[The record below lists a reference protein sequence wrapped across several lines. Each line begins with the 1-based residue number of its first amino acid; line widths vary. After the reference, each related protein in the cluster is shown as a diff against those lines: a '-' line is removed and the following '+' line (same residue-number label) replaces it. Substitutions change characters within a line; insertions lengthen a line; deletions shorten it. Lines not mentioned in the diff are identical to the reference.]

1 VNKVR
6 GAAIWL
12 DRRLHIS
19 KVWAATAGHEIPK
32 SSASWFYALG
42 SAVLLT
48 FVIQV
53 ITGAL
58 LAFIYSPTAEGA
70 WNSLQFMDTQQFL
83 GGYLRAI
90 HNWGSLFMVALVTMH
105 MVQVYLFGAYKYP
118 RELTWI
124 SGVFLLLFTLGMAFT
139 GQVLRFDQ
147 DAYWGV
153 GIGAAITGRVPVI
166 GPYLVHLIL
175 AGPIIASPTLGRF
188 FSLHVFIIPGL
199 IIALV
204 SMHLRLVLTKGINE
218 YPVAGRPVRKATYD
232 AEYAEII
239 KKDGI
244 PFAPDGIWK
253 DLIVS
258 SLVIF
263 GILACAWIFGPKGP
277 GLPPDPSVLAGEPRP
292 DTAFLWIFSA
302 LALLPTWAQILAVF
316 VAPVIIIGGMLALPF
331 VSGEGE
337 KIWSRRP
344 LAVMTVIFAVVVIGG
359 LSWVGTYSPWAP
371 HMEAWSS
378 DPVPPEYLKGRT
390 PLEIKGALVLQGKQ
404 CRDCHSLGGL
414 GGMRG
419 PELDS
424 VATRLTKDQMVRQ
437 VIQGGGNMPAFGKEL
452 TPAEVEAVVSFLS
465 TLRPNFQAPAE
476 PSDEPARPHSR
487 QDRVQSASL
496 EGSGQ

>member
-1 VNKVR
+1 LANVR
-6 GAAIWL
+6 EVAVWL
-12 DRRLHIS
+12 DRRLYIS
-19 KVWAATAGHEIPK
+19 KLWAATAGHEIPR
-32 SSASWFYALG
+32 SASSWFYALG
-42 SAVLLT
+42 SAVLLS

-58 LAFIYSPTAEGA
+58 LAFAYSPTAEGA
-70 WNSLQFMDTQQFL
+70 WSSLQYLNNEQFL

-90 HNWGSLFMVALVTMH
+90 HNWGSLFMVALIVMH

-147 DAYWGV
+147 DAYWGI

-166 GPYLVHLIL
+166 GPYLVHLLL

-232 AEYAEII
+232 AEYAEIL

-244 PFAPDGIWK
+244 PFAPDGVWK
-253 DLIVS
+253 DLVVS
-258 SLVIF
+258 SLVIV
-263 GILACAWIFGPKGP
+263 GILACAWFFGPKGP
-277 GLPPDPSVLAGEPRP
+277 GLPPDPAVLAGEPRP
-292 DTAFLWIFSA
+292 DTPFLWLFSA

-316 VAPVIIIGGMLALPF
+316 VMPVIIIGGMLALPF
-331 VSGEGE
+331 ISGEGE

-344 LAVMTVIFAVVVIGG
+344 LAVMTVIFTVVVIGG

-378 DPVPPEYLKGRT
+378 DAIPPKYLKGRT
-390 PLEIKGALVLQGKQ
+390 PLQIKGALVLQGKQ
-404 CRDCHSLGGL
+404 CRDCHSLGGE

-419 PELDS
+419 PELDT
-424 VATRLTKDQMVRQ
+424 VATRLTADQMVRQ

-452 TPAEVEAVVSFLS
+452 TPAEVEAVVSFME
-465 TLRPNFQAPAE
+465 TLRPGHVAPAK
-476 PSDEPARPHSR
+476 PSDVPSRPRSLER
-487 QDRVQSASL
+487 YVKRASASS
-496 EGSGQ
+496 E

>member
-6 GAAIWL
+6 EAAIWL
-12 DRRLHIS
+12 DRRLYIS

-42 SAVLLT
+42 SAVLLC

-58 LAFIYSPTAEGA
+58 LAFTYSPTAEGA
-70 WNSLQFMDTQQFL
+70 YDSLQYLNNQQFL
-83 GGYLRAI
+83 GGFLRAI
-90 HNWGSLFMVALVTMH
+90 HNWCSLFMVVLVVMH
-105 MVQVYLFGAYKYP
+105 MTQVYLFGAYKYP
-118 RELTWI
+118 RELTWV

-153 GIGAAITGRVPVI
+153 GIGAAITGRVPVL
-166 GPYLVHLIL
+166 GPYMVHLLL

-253 DLIVS
+253 DLVMSSIVI
-258 SLVIF
+258 V
-263 GILACAWIFGPKGP
+263 GILACAYFFGPKGP
-277 GLPPDPSVLAGEPRP
+277 GLPPNPAVLAGEPRP
-292 DTAFLWIFSA
+292 DSPFLWMFSA
-302 LALLPTWAQILAVF
+302 LALLPVWAQVLAVF
-316 VAPVIIIGGMLALPF
+316 VAPVILIGALLALPF
-331 VSGEGE
+331 VSNEGE

-344 LAVMTVIFAVVVIGG
+344 LAVMTVVFAVVVIGG
-359 LSWVGTYSPWAP
+359 LSWVATYSPWAP

-378 DPVPPEYLKGRT
+378 DPIPPAFLKGRT

-404 CRDCHSLGGL
+404 CRDCHSVGGMGGL
-414 GGMRG
+414 RG
-419 PELDS
+419 PALDD

-437 VIQGGGNMPAFGKEL
+437 VIQGGGNMPSYGKEL
-452 TPAEVEAVVSFLS
+452 TPAEVEAVVAFLS
-465 TLRPNFQAPAE
+465 TMRPHYIPPAQ
-476 PSDEPARPHSR
+476 PSDEPSKPNSR
-487 QDRVQSASL
+487 EHQVQRASV
-496 EGSGQ
+496 EGSSQ

>member
-1 VNKVR
+1 MNKVR

-19 KVWAATAGHEIPK
+19 RVWAATAGHEIPK

-58 LAFIYSPTAEGA
+58 LAFIYTPTAEGA
-70 WNSLQFMDTQQFL
+70 WSSLQYMDTQQFL

-153 GIGAAITGRVPVI
+153 GIGAAITGRIPII

-239 KKDGI
+239 KKEGI

-302 LALLPTWAQILAVF
+302 LALLPTWAQMLAVF

-344 LAVMTVIFAVVVIGG
+344 MAVMTVIFAVVVVGG
-359 LSWVGTYSPWAP
+359 LSWVATYSPWAP

-378 DPVPPEYLKGRT
+378 DPTPPEYLKGRT
-390 PLEIKGALVLQGKQ
+390 PLETKGALVFQGKQ

-437 VIQGGGNMPAFGKEL
+437 VIQGGGNMPAYGKEL
-452 TPAEVEAVVSFLS
+452 TPAEVEAVVAFLS
-465 TLRPNFQAPAE
+465 TLRPDFQAPAA
-476 PSDEPARPHSR
+476 PSDKPSRPHSR
-487 QDRVQSASL
+487 QDQVQRASL
-496 EGSGQ
+496 SSQ